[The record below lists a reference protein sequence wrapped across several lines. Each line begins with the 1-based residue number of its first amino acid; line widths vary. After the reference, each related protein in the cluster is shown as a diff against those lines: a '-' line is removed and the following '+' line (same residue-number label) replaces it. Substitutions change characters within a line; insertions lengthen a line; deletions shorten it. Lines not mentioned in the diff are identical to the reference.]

1 MCPFCF
7 GTLGVVLVSTVST
20 GGVAALAVKIYRT
33 KDHSA
38 ERFQTQIKTL
48 KGSSDP
54 TGRSLGASNLNLFSK
69 NA

>member
-33 KDHSA
+33 KDQPA
-38 ERFQTQIKTL
+38 ETIPNANQNT
-48 KGSSDP
+48 KG
-54 TGRSLGASNLNLFSK
+54 K
-69 NA
+69 

>member
-33 KDHSA
+33 RDHPA
-38 ERFQTQIKTL
+38 ETI
-48 KGSSDP
+48 
-54 TGRSLGASNLNLFSK
+54 SNANQK
-69 NA
+69 AKRK